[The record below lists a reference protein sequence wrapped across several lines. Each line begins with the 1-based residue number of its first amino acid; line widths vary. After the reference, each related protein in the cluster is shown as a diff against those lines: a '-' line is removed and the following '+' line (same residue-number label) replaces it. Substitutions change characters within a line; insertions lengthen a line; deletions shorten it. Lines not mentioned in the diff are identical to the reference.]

1 VPDQAAA
8 TGQAAAMAL
17 ELELEAG
24 SDQGW
29 DPAQLLGLAQG
40 WGQGLGLLPAL
51 LLQLVLLVL
60 L

>member
-17 ELELEAG
+17 ELEVG

-29 DPAQLLGLAQG
+29 DPAQLLGWAQG
-40 WGQGLGLLPAL
+40 RGLGLPPAL
-51 LLQLVLLVL
+51 LLQLLLLVL